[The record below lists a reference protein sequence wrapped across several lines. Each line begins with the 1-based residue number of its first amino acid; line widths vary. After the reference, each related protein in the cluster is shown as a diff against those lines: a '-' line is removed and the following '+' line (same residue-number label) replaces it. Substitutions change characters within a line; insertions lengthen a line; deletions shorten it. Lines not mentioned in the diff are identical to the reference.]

1 MRIKQKI
8 SFLLADYA
16 VRIIAARHFP
26 ELAKLESIRSIETAA
41 AAHAAV
47 YAAAASTAYYGADAD
62 AAYYAADAAD
72 AAAAS
77 TVYYAADADAAY
89 YAANVAYY
97 AANYTTSVMYAND
110 IRALINIAIDPD
122 LYW

>member
-1 MRIKQKI
+1 MNTNQKI

-26 ELAKLESIRSIETAA
+26 ELAKLEPIRSVKTADTAYYTANAAYAAANAARYAANAATHADAAAYADTAA
-41 AAHAAV
+41 AAA
-47 YAAAASTAYYGADAD
+47 YA
-62 AAYYAADAAD
+62 
-72 AAAAS
+72 
-77 TVYYAADADAAY
+77 
-89 YAANVAYY
+89 AYY

-122 LYW
+122 RYW